1 MLFEEYNETCIMQS
15 CMQHYSVIF
24 FKYRQ
29 NRISFTKIQTKYVRE
44 YYFEHVPANSIR
56 FMLTIYNL
64 LTVKIY
70 LSGRLG
76 ANELKTAQIFY
87 LVLPIS
93 KINKSNFC
101 KIKILDLK
109 EITGQNASR
118 DSKFFSF
125 DQSALIKTLK
135 TEARF

>member
-1 MLFEEYNETCIMQS
+1 MQD
-15 CMQHYSVIF
+15 YSVIC

-44 YYFEHVPANSIR
+44 YYVEHVPANSIR

-64 LTVKIY
+64 LTIKIY

-87 LVLPIS
+87 LVLRIS
-93 KINKSNFC
+93 KINTVKATFV
-101 KIKILDLK
+101 K
-109 EITGQNASR
+109 
-118 DSKFFSF
+118 SKF
-125 DQSALIKTLK
+125 
-135 TEARF
+135 

>member
-1 MLFEEYNETCIMQS
+1 MQS
-15 CMQHYSVIF
+15 CMQHYSVIC
-24 FKYRQ
+24 FKYRK

-93 KINKSNFC
+93 KINKSNVC
-101 KIKILDLK
+101 QIKILDLK

-118 DSKFFSF
+118 YIKLFSF

-135 TEARF
+135 D

>member
-1 MLFEEYNETCIMQS
+1 
-15 CMQHYSVIF
+15 
-24 FKYRQ
+24 
-29 NRISFTKIQTKYVRE
+29 
-44 YYFEHVPANSIR
+44 
-56 FMLTIYNL
+56 MLTIYNL

-93 KINKSNFC
+93 KINKSYVC
-101 KIKILDLK
+101 QIKILDLK

-118 DSKFFSF
+118 YSKLFSF

-135 TEARF
+135 E